1 MSGFLNVE
9 RVVVKRELLVAAHKH
24 LAAVGRK
31 ALECVVLWTGV
42 HEGKIFRVHEIVAPA
57 QTALRSEAGVC
68 VRVEGAELHRL
79 NVRLYETQHRLF
91 GQVHTHPTTAY
102 HSETDDAFP
111 MVTTVGGISL
121 VVPDYAAA
129 PFNLDDYACYRLS
142 AAATWDELTPEE
154 VNRLI
159 VIEG

>member
-1 MSGFLNVE
+1 MTGFLEVQ
-9 RVVVKRELLVAAHKH
+9 RVLVPRELLLAAHSH

-31 ALECVVLWTGV
+31 EMECVVLWTGV
-42 HEGKIFRVHEIVAPA
+42 LDGKIFRVLEILAPA

-79 NVRLYETQHRLF
+79 NVRLYEKQHRLF

-142 AAATWDELTPEE
+142 AAATWEELTPEE